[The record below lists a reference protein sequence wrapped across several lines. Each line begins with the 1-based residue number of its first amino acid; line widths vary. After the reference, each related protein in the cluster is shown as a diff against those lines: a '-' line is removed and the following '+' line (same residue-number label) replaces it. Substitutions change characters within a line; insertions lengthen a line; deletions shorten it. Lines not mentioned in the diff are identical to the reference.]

1 MKRATLAVASLV
13 TLAAIGVAAPPASSA
28 GMTTITLRISNCEG
42 CTIQPMLLRED
53 ADGKEADYTGDKVK
67 VRDGV
72 AVMKVPTDDTP
83 GMSFLVDG
91 PGPESINAL
100 PVLVVQYRGFA
111 PGTVVTRAQAKA
123 AKKGSGCWLGTTASS
138 ITLRARATTVRL
150 PTFPPDG
157 TTTPVITAWLVPTA
171 KAVGGFDEVFNGVLA
186 TQNSGWPCNAG

>member
-1 MKRATLAVASLV
+1 MNRALAAVAGLATV
-13 TLAAIGVAAPPASSA
+13 AAIGVWAPPASSA
-28 GMTTITLRISNCEG
+28 GTTTIILRISNCAG

-53 ADGKEADYTGDKVK
+53 ADGKDAGYTGDKAK
-67 VRDGV
+67 VRNGM
-72 AVMKVPTDDTP
+72 AVMKVPTADTP
-83 GMSFLVDG
+83 GMSFLVNG

-100 PVLVVQYRGFA
+100 PVLVVQYKGFA

-123 AKKGSGCWLGTTASS
+123 AKKGSGCWAGTTASS
-138 ITLRARATTVRL
+138 ITLRARAMTVRL

-171 KAVGGFDEVFNGVLA
+171 DAGGGFDTATEGVIA

>member
-1 MKRATLAVASLV
+1 MKRPVAVIASLLTIVAIGGVAS
-13 TLAAIGVAAPPASSA
+13 PASA
-28 GMTTITLRISNCEG
+28 ADMTTITLKIRNCDG

-53 ADGKEADYTGDKVK
+53 ADGKEADYTGTKVK

-83 GMSFLVDG
+83 GMSFLVEG
-91 PGPESINAL
+91 PGPLGIDAI
-100 PVLVVQYRGFA
+100 PVLVVQYKGFA

-123 AKKGSGCWLGTTASS
+123 AKKASGCWLGTSASS
-138 ITLRARATTVRL
+138 ITLRARAMTVQL

-157 TTTPVITAWLVPTA
+157 TTTSVTAAWLVPTA
-171 KAVGGFDEVFNGVLA
+171 KAGGGFDQATKGVLA